1 MDSMEK
7 MLSQNIE
14 NPIVYGIIAVF
25 IGMYGPRLA
34 PKLPDSIMNLFKN
47 EYFRFAIM
55 LLVVYVSSRDL
66 QLSLLIGLGFLV
78 VVSIGNY
85 ALLEESF
92 ENMVRERFENMGEQ
106 EEVVATTESEQVEAT
121 AAAEGQEIITPVES
135 TSRIAEA
142 EREAEKEAEE
152 VEGFSGSDDTY
163 SKLQEM
169 EQRILRTIKEK
180 YSNY

>member
-1 MDSMEK
+1 MEK

-106 EEVVATTESEQVEAT
+106 ELVATTESEQVDAT
-121 AAAEGQEIITPVES
+121 APVEGEEIITPVES

-142 EREAEKEAEE
+142 EREAEKEAEAE
-152 VEGFSGSDDTY
+152 VEGFSSSDDTY